1 MSTVENKTINN
12 ISQKKGKPKRIL
24 IIGAGIGG
32 LSAGIYGRMAGYEV
46 DIYEK
51 NPVAGGQCMGWNRR
65 GHHIDNCIHWLT
77 GTREGTAMYQV
88 WKDLGALGSDTEYA
102 ACNAFY
108 TCYYDGMRATL
119 WKDLERTERELI
131 QLSPEDEVEIRRF
144 IQHVRY
150 ASASVIPAEKPMDM
164 MGVMDYIRMGKE
176 MADMPKVI
184 KEYGEISLQDL
195 ADRFQHPLLKMLFAE
210 YMPRE
215 YTAYSL
221 LVSYGTMASGNG
233 ELPSGGSLAMSNRI
247 VERFLESG
255 GRLHLNMPVKRV
267 ILQGKQAVGIELE
280 SGGCQTADYV
290 ISAVDTMEL
299 FSRLV
304 GRENMDSVWRKPY
317 ENMEQYPS
325 QSGFQLAYSVD
336 RKAYE
341 EEGTILFECEPFHI
355 GGRSIAYMSLKGYE
369 YEPDFA
375 PEGKIVLQTNVS
387 QFDEDFLYWKS
398 LSKEEYKQVK
408 QEVVQ
413 AIEERIIAAFPGL
426 AGHMELLDAWTPLTY
441 ERYCNAYHG
450 AYMSFITKKGVKP
463 FRVKGEIKG
472 IQNLYIAS
480 QWIMAPG
487 GLPIAAIA
495 GKFAIQ
501 RILKKEKRKIT
512 EI

>member
-1 MSTVENKTINN
+1 MKKDRKLNKKAD
-12 ISQKKGKPKRIL
+12 KKII

-32 LSAGIYGRMAGYEV
+32 LSAGIYGRLAGYEV

-51 NPVAGGQCMGWNRR
+51 NPVAGGQCMGWNRK

-77 GTREGTAMYQV
+77 GTREGTALHQV
-88 WKDLGALGSDTEYA
+88 WRDLGALTEDTEYA
-102 ACNAFY
+102 AYDAFY
-108 TCYYDGMRATL
+108 TCIYEGKRATL
-119 WKDLERTERELI
+119 WKDLDRTERELLE
-131 QLSPEDEVEIRRF
+131 LSVEDAEEIRRF

-164 MGVMDYIRMGKE
+164 MGIKDYIQMGKE

-195 ADRFQHPLLKMLFAE
+195 ADRFHHPLLKMLFAE
-210 YMPRE
+210 YMPKE

-233 ELPSGGSLAMSNRI
+233 ELPMGGSLAMSNRI
-247 VERFLESG
+247 VNRFLELG

-267 ILQGKQAVGIELE
+267 ILEGNRAKGIELE
-280 SGGCQTADYV
+280 SGECHTGDYV

-299 FSRLV
+299 FSALI
-304 GRENMDSVWRKPY
+304 GREKMDSVWKKPY
-317 ENMEQYPS
+317 ENMEGYPL
-325 QSGFQLAYSVD
+325 QSGFQLAFSVD
-336 RKAYE
+336 QGIYKE
-341 EEGTILFECEPFHI
+341 TDTVLFACEPFTI
-355 GGRSIAYMSLKGYE
+355 GERSIAYMSLKGYE

-375 PEGKIVLQTNVS
+375 PEGKMVLQTNVS
-387 QFDEDFLYWKS
+387 QMDRDFLYWKS

-408 QEVVQ
+408 AELVQ
-413 AIEERIIAAFPGL
+413 VIEERILTEYPEL
-426 AGHMELLDAWTPLTY
+426 TGHIELLDCWTPLTY

-450 AYMSFITKKGVKP
+450 AYMSFITKPGVKP

-472 IQNLYIAS
+472 LHNLYIAG

-487 GLPIAAIA
+487 GLPIAAIS
-495 GKFAIQ
+495 GKFAVQ
-501 RILKKEKRKIT
+501 RILKQDKRKIT

>member
-1 MSTVENKTINN
+1 MKESENKNQN
-12 ISQKKGKPKRIL
+12 VSGKKGKQTKKII

-77 GTREGTAMYQV
+77 GTKEGTALHQV
-88 WKDLGALGSDTEYA
+88 WEDLGALRPDTEYA
-102 ACNAFY
+102 PDDAFY
-108 TCYYDGMRATL
+108 TCIYKGMRATL
-119 WKDLERTERELI
+119 WRDLERTRQEFLR
-131 QLSPEDEVEIRRF
+131 LSLEDAEEIERF

-150 ASASVIPAEKPMDM
+150 ASSSVIPAEKPMDM
-164 MGVMDYIRMGKE
+164 MGIKDYIQMGKA

-195 ADRFQHPLLKMLFAE
+195 ADRFRHPLLRMLFSK
-210 YMPRE
+210 YMPSE

-233 ELPSGGSLAMSNRI
+233 ELPLGGSLAMTNRI
-247 VERFLESG
+247 VERFLELG

-267 ILQGKQAVGIELE
+267 ILEGSRARGIQLE
-280 SGGCQTADYV
+280 NGECDTGDYV

-299 FSRLV
+299 FGKLI
-304 GRENMDSVWRKPY
+304 GRENMDSVWKKPY
-317 ENMEQYPS
+317 ENMEQYPL
-325 QSGFQLAYSVD
+325 QSGFQLAFSVD
-336 RKAYE
+336 KAVYKE
-341 EEGTILFECEPFHI
+341 TGTVLFECEPFTI
-355 GGRSIAYMSLKGYE
+355 GERSIACMSLKSYE

-375 PEGKIVLQTNVS
+375 PEGKMVLQTNVS

-398 LSKEEYKQVK
+398 LTGEEYKQVK
-408 QEVVQ
+408 GELIPV
-413 AIEERIIAAFPGL
+413 IEKRIL
-426 AGHMELLDAWTPLTY
+426 AEYPELEGHMELLDCWTPLTY
-441 ERYCNAYHG
+441 ERYCNAWHG
-450 AYMSFITKKGVKP
+450 AYMSFITKPGVKP

-472 IQNLYIAS
+472 LHNLYIAG

-487 GLPIAAIA
+487 GLPIAAIS
-495 GKFAIQ
+495 GKFAVQ
-501 RILKKEKRKIT
+501 RILKQDKRKIM